1 VTGGGSGGVEQ
12 ANSGCQSAIAFRHQA
27 GNMALSA
34 DPPSRAGSGVI
45 STVDVRRIG
54 RALCVAALRRPAQWR
69 LGPGSGRHAQ
79 SQTCARRLTSIE
91 WFDRPQRLLS
101 AA

>member
-34 DPPSRAGSGVI
+34 DPPSRAGLGVI

-54 RALCVAALRRPAQWR
+54 RASCVAVLRRPASVAAR
-69 LGPGSGRHAQ
+69 PRFGPPRSVTDMR
-79 SQTCARRLTSIE
+79 
-91 WFDRPQRLLS
+91 S
-101 AA
+101 ATHEH